1 LIQDWALAADYSSM
15 KVFSRLR
22 VALLLAV
29 CAAGCGV
36 AQAEWAELMKDEDIT
51 YAWDKESVR
60 SVHINRYAWT
70 MTNLGKA
77 TKAPNGEDYQSS
89 MARWRI
95 QCKTDSFIK
104 LSESFYARPEGK
116 GREVA
121 FYETADW
128 RPRDAAIRPG
138 SYLALLKKQVCTNP
152 EP

>member
-1 LIQDWALAADYSSM
+1 L
-15 KVFSRLR
+15 
-22 VALLLAV
+22 
-29 CAAGCGV
+29 
-36 AQAEWAELMKDEDIT
+36 AQAEWAELLKDEDIT
-51 YAWDKESVR
+51 YAWDNETVR
-60 SVHINRYAWT
+60 SVHIHRYAWT

-95 QCKTDSFIK
+95 HCKTDSFIK
-104 LSESFYARPEGK
+104 LSESFYARTEGK

-121 FYETADW
+121 FYEAADW

-138 SYLALLKKQVCTNP
+138 SYLALLKKQVCAKP

>member
-1 LIQDWALAADYSSM
+1 MPVTADYMNM
-15 KVFSRLR
+15 KFRLCR
-22 VALLLAV
+22 RFV
-29 CAAGCGV
+29 CLFAAGFLGCGM
-36 AQAEWAELMKDEDIT
+36 AQAEWAELMKDDDIT

-60 SVHINRYAWT
+60 AVHINRYAWT

-77 TKAPNGEDYQSS
+77 TKAPNGEEYQSS

-104 LSESFYARPEGK
+104 LSESFYAKPEGK

-121 FYETADW
+121 FYESADW

-138 SYLALLKKQVCTNP
+138 SYLALLKKQVCTTP

>member
-1 LIQDWALAADYSSM
+1 MLS
-15 KVFSRLR
+15 
-22 VALLLAV
+22 V
-29 CAAGCGV
+29 CIVSAH
-36 AQAEWAELMKDEDIT
+36 AEWAELMKDDDIS

-60 SVHINRYAWT
+60 VQSVSRMAWT
-70 MTNLGKA
+70 LTNLGKPA
-77 TKAPNGEDYQSS
+77 KAPNGEDYQSS

-95 QCKTDSFIK
+95 QCKTDSFVK
-104 LSESFYARPEGK
+104 LSESYFARPEGK

-138 SYLALLKKQVCTNP
+138 SYLALLKKQICATP

>member
-1 LIQDWALAADYSSM
+1 MKAL
-15 KVFSRLR
+15 SRLR
-22 VALLLAV
+22 CALLLTAGL
-29 CAAGCGV
+29 AGCSL
-36 AQAEWAELMKDEDIT
+36 AQAEWAELLKDEDIT
-51 YAWDKESVR
+51 YAWDNETVR
-60 SVHINRYAWT
+60 SVHIHRYAWT

-95 QCKTDSFIK
+95 HCKTDSFIK
-104 LSESFYARPEGK
+104 LSESFYARTEGK

-121 FYETADW
+121 FYEAADW

>member
-1 LIQDWALAADYSSM
+1 MTIR
-15 KVFSRLR
+15 FSPARLC
-22 VALLLAV
+22 AILLSV
-29 CAAGCGV
+29 CIFSAH
-36 AQAEWAELMKDEDIT
+36 AEWAELMKDDDIS

-60 SVHINRYAWT
+60 VQSVSRMAWT
-70 MTNLGKA
+70 LTNLGKPA
-77 TKAPNGEDYQSS
+77 KAPNGEDYQSS

-95 QCKTDSFIK
+95 QCKTDSFVK
-104 LSESFYARPEGK
+104 LSESYFARPEGK

-138 SYLALLKKQVCTNP
+138 SYLALLKKQICATP